1 MDCSPQPPLPMGFS
15 SKNTG
20 GGCRALLQ
28 GILPTQG
35 SNHSALHWQAG
46 SSPLSHQGSST
57 QPQMV
62 GYVHTAHNR
71 NTSHPLSLAV
81 PSRAATRGRP
91 RPHRA
96 HSQSR
101 HHKAWKQAAGAPG
114 RCSPVRVSK
123 GAAQRTLGQ
132 FVQPSSKRDST
143 LVLEDHPFAPLLGP
157 FDSRPDRSEPP

>member
-1 MDCSPQPPLPMGFS
+1 MDCSPQPPLSMGFS

-20 GGCRALLQ
+20 VGCHALLQ

-35 SNHSALHWQAG
+35 SNHSALHWQAD

-62 GYVHTAHNR
+62 GYVHTTHNR
-71 NTSHPLSLAV
+71 NTFPSVSVSRSPHAQPQEGARV
-81 PSRAATRGRP
+81 PIGPTRSRVITRPGNRP
-91 RPHRA
+91 
-96 HSQSR
+96 Q
-101 HHKAWKQAAGAPG
+101 GLLG
-114 RCSPVRVSK
+114 GVVRVSK

-157 FDSRPDRSEPP
+157 LDSRPDRSEPP